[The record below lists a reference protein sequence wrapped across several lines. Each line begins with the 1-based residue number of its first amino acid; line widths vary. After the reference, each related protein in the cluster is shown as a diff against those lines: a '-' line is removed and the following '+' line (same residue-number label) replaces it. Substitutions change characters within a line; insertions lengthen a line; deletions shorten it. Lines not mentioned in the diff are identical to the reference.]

1 MPLRIKSRVRHLADA
16 ADHNVIQRALCIE
29 VGPPA
34 TLNWPSVSRQ
44 KRFARIDIA
53 DRADGTIGA
62 YLFAHPTANT
72 GMGNIPD
79 LLDDRQGPVFMDRLG
94 LAALRYGDRPARYPG
109 FNCSEGTRSHTA
121 AAHRTAVKIIFY
133 FPVEIIDR
141 NILCLYCFHLCTSK
155 SLPMTTTS
163 RSFG

>member
-94 LAALRYGDRPARYPG
+94 LAALPAGSVFRKAGAPSGVLVIRPVSAAWLPAPRYCAQQVLADRLRLMRRRQSGIGAR
-109 FNCSEGTRSHTA
+109 NWRATR
-121 AAHRTAVKIIFY
+121 
-133 FPVEIIDR
+133 
-141 NILCLYCFHLCTSK
+141 
-155 SLPMTTTS
+155 
-163 RSFG
+163 